1 MISCAPEWSDV
12 KRLFALAIVFFA
24 AAIACSEKTRPPTGT
39 GSALADSADQVMF
52 NARFNLT
59 DRGLERAQ
67 LEADRAYFFD
77 ESTRVELENVK
88 TTFYTVSGERDA
100 ILTSKR
106 GTYSSRMG
114 NMIARGNV
122 LVVSETGRRLTTQE
136 LRYDQSRNE
145 IASDSAFIL
154 TEPGRR
160 LEGIGFRADPNMNN
174 VRVLKAA
181 SGYSRE
187 TAAPAAGAPA
197 AKRDSPAKP
206 AGR

>member
-1 MISCAPEWSDV
+1 MISCAQEWSDV
-12 KRLFALAIVFFA
+12 KRAFALAIVFFA
-24 AAIACSEKTRPPTGT
+24 AASACSEKTRPPTGT

-52 NARFNLT
+52 TARFNLT

-88 TTFYTVSGERDA
+88 TTFYTVAGERDA

-114 NMIARGNV
+114 NMVARGNV
-122 LVVSETGRRLTTQE
+122 LVISETGRRLTTQE

-145 IASDSAFIL
+145 IASDSAFVL

-160 LEGIGFRADPNMNN
+160 LEGICFRADPNMNN

-187 TAAPAAGAPA
+187 TAAPAVGAPA
-197 AKRDSPAKP
+197 AKRDSTAKP